1 MLGDLLRK
9 KREEKKL
16 SLADIEKGTNIRKLY
31 IQAIEDGNYDKL
43 PGEVFLKGFIKTY
56 AKFLGL
62 DGQALVEQYKAE
74 KAGIAPQQET
84 ATEVTTPASKT
95 AANSKSDK
103 STDNLKQAAPK
114 TENKPVIA
122 EAKNKPS
129 VTSPEQH
136 KQPARTRLEEAEK
149 NTKYLHAESSSNKK
163 NIVIVVIILIIVI
176 VGAVA
181 YLSSQGGSSNTTSSA
196 PTTEQQQPA
205 QQPAAQPQQPAPVS
219 GAEVSATFDDDC
231 WTEVKVDGKV
241 VLSETVKKG
250 STLNWKGAKQID
262 ISVGNAGAINV
273 TFNNQPVGKLGD
285 VGAVVTK
292 SFVAPDQQQA
302 QQPAAQPQQPQTNA
316 NAANQ
321 QQNK

>member
-9 KREEKKL
+9 KREEKNL

-74 KAGIAPQQET
+74 KAGIASTPVSET
-84 ATEVTTPASKT
+84 NEATDS
-95 AANSKSDK
+95 NSSDK
-103 STDNLKQAAPK
+103 STENLKQAAPEAE
-114 TENKPVIA
+114 TKPVIA
-122 EAKNKPS
+122 ETKNKPS
-129 VTSPEQH
+129 ITSPEQN

-149 NTKYLHAESSSNKK
+149 NTKYLHAESSGNKK
-163 NIVIVVIILIIVI
+163 NIVIVVVILIIVI

-181 YLSSQGGSSNTTSSA
+181 YLSVQGSSNDTTSSSA

-205 QQPAAQPQQPAPVS
+205 AQPAAQPQQPAPVS
-219 GAEVSATFDDDC
+219 GAEVSAVFDDDC

-250 STLNWKGAKQID
+250 STLNWKGAKQVD

-302 QQPAAQPQQPQTNA
+302 QPAAQPQQPQANA
-316 NAANQ
+316 NTANQ